1 MLGLSFASVPLYDL
15 FCRVTGYAGTVQ
27 RASLAPGSNGQYRNI
42 QIRFDSN
49 ISQEL
54 NWEFKAPK
62 KEIIVQP
69 PKNWKQEE
77 KSKAEEAKRKA
88 IEVMKKTR
96 QIENKKKSKK
106 NKKYV
111 GTNLKRKILPTHNL
125 SESDSD

>member
-69 PKNWKQEE
+69 GIQQVIYYT
-77 KSKAEEAKRKA
+77 AK
-88 IEVMKKTR
+88 
-96 QIENKKKSKK
+96 
-106 NKKYV
+106 
-111 GTNLKRKILPTHNL
+111 NL
-125 SESDSD
+125 SNKPTMAQTAHKETDREHGLYYIIFQVGMLALTLVRRMRD